1 MQCYTVCVAGEDY
14 NLYRYDTALCDV
26 KVMTYKGFV
35 PGTTGISTVNANE
48 TSAPAVKKVVTKNG
62 VVIVKGDKI
71 YSVSGTQ
78 LK

>member
-1 MQCYTVCVAGEDY
+1 
-14 NLYRYDTALCDV
+14 
-26 KVMTYKGFV
+26 MTYKGFV